1 MEDVI
6 TGTSTFIITKHEM
19 NTLTFLKTHISTTN
33 NLVTEWPISFQSLP
47 GHIDKKD
54 NISVTMNVYRVLL

>member
-19 NTLTFLKTHISTTN
+19 NTVTFFKDAYLYYK
-33 NLVTEWPISFQSLP
+33 QP
-47 GHIDKKD
+47 GGGMSYIF
-54 NISVTMNVYRVLL
+54 